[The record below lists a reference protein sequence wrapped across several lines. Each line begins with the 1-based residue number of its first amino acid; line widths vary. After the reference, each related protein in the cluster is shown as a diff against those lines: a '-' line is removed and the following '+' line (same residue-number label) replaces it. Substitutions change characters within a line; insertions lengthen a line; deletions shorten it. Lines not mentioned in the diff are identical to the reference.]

1 MKSTRRVILAAMLA
15 LGAGAGAAVAAQGQA
30 PQAPPPG
37 PAYVLTYLEFGP
49 SSVNN
54 AIAAMKTYRDA
65 SRREMGA
72 RTVDIYQEAGHPNR
86 FVLREIWDDR
96 PAYDRHAMAAS
107 SSQFTAAVRPI
118 HFGPIYISV
127 HIEYWMSPVKQGG
140 ANDTFVITHVD
151 VGGMNVPRLKE
162 MLDKVGPAS
171 VNDAGLVRYEIL
183 DEVPAHPN
191 HFRFFEQWTSEA
203 NWAAH
208 HSSPHARAFRD
219 SVTPILGTPYDQ
231 RLYRLVN

>member
-1 MKSTRRVILAAMLA
+1 MKTTRRVILAAMFA
-15 LGAGAGAAVAAQGQA
+15 LGAGAAASAQGQA

-37 PAYVLTYLEFGP
+37 PAYVTTYLEFAP

-54 AIAAMKTYRDA
+54 AIASMKTYRDA
-65 SRREMGA
+65 SRRETGA
-72 RTVDIYQEAGHPNR
+72 TTVDIYQEAGHPHR
-86 FVLREIWDDR
+86 FVLREVWQDR
-96 PAYDRHAMAAS
+96 AAYDRHAAAAS
-107 SSQFTAAVRPI
+107 TTQFTAAVRPI
-118 HFGPIYISV
+118 HFGPIYVSV
-127 HIEYWMSPVKQGG
+127 HIAYWMSPVKQGG
-140 ANDTFVITHVD
+140 ANDAFVVTHVD

-162 MLDKVGPAS
+162 MLDKLGPAS

-191 HFRFFEQWTSEA
+191 HFRFFEQWSSEA

-208 HSSPHARAFRD
+208 HTSAHARAFRD

>member
-1 MKSTRRVILAAMLA
+1 MTSTRRVVLAAMLA
-15 LGAGAGAAVAAQGQA
+15 LGAGASAVMGAPA
-30 PQAPPPG
+30 PEVPPG
-37 PAYVLTYLEFGP
+37 PSYVTTYLEFAP
-49 SSVNN
+49 SSVNA

-65 SRREMGA
+65 SRREPGA
-72 RTVDIYQEAGHPNR
+72 TTVDIYQEAGHQNR
-86 FVLREIWDDR
+86 FVLREIWQDR

-107 SSQFTAAVRPI
+107 SSQFITAVRPI

-127 HIEYWMSPVKQGG
+127 HIAYWMSPVKQGG
-140 ANDTFVITHVD
+140 ANDAFVITHVD
-151 VGGMNVPRLKE
+151 VGGNNVPRLKE

-191 HFRFFEQWTSEA
+191 HFRFFEQWASEA